1 MRLVIVWRDN
11 TDYAREVANW
21 MEEFSAETGRE
32 VESLDPDTVEGEM
45 FVRARDIM
53 RYPAVV
59 AIDDRGSVLKQ
70 WLGTPLPQFDE
81 VSYYTQ
87 EM

>member
-1 MRLVIVWRDN
+1 MRLVVVWRDN
-11 TDYAREVANW
+11 TDHAREVIDW
-21 MEEFSAETGRE
+21 MKEFKIETGRE
-32 VESLDPDTVEGEM
+32 AESLDPDTVEGEM
-45 FVRARDIM
+45 FVQTRDIM

-59 AIDDRGSVLKQ
+59 AIDDRGAVLKR

-87 EM
+87 EV